1 MTKYIFVTG
10 GVVSGLGKGITSA
23 SLGNLLKARG
33 LSIVNQKLD
42 PYINVDPD
50 TMNPFQHGEVFVTED
65 GATTDLD
72 LGHYE
77 RFTGVN
83 LRKDANVTTGSIYRK
98 VIERERKG
106 DYLGA
111 TVQVIPHITDE
122 IKRRIKG
129 ISNEVDVQIT
139 EIGGTVGDIE
149 ILPFL
154 EAARQIRKEFGQEN
168 VMFVHVTLVPFI
180 GPSTELK
187 TKPTQHSVS
196 MLRSY
201 GISPDLIVLRSEQ
214 ELTDEIKSK
223 VSLFCDVSFE
233 NVINAPDLDDIY
245 DVPIKMYEEGLDAAV
260 DKRLALNSDS
270 PDLSRWNEML
280 SLKNGVNKNVKIAI
294 LGKYFGLPDSYM
306 SVVEALKHSCL
317 QNKVNLDLVWIDADN
332 YEIEDL
338 KNLNGVVVPGGF
350 GYRGI
355 EGKIGAIEYLRKN
368 KIPFLGICLG
378 LQCAVIEFARNVCG
392 ISDANSTEFS
402 QTTKNPVID
411 LLPNQDLEADD
422 VGASMRLGTYPCKI
436 QPDTMAKD
444 IYNNEIIYER
454 HRHRYEVNNKF
465 RNELESKGLVFSG
478 LSPDEDLVEMI
489 ELKDHPYFVAS
500 QFHPEF
506 KSRPWD
512 PAPMFNSFI
521 AASKE
526 IEFFDEKGSRI
537 HELEKVEINPY
548 GLKILELNEIPS
560 LKKQKGLFIIWAD
573 SGIKGEHYLHAG
585 DGVPLRTVKA
595 LDEGL
600 PPFNSK
606 GLSIF
611 ISYKI

>member
-270 PDLSRWNEML
+270 PDLTRWNEML

-436 QPDTMAKD
+436 QSGTMAKD

-526 IEFFDEKGSRI
+526 IKFFDENVKDE
-537 HELEKVEINPY
+537 HKV
-548 GLKILELNEIPS
+548 K
-560 LKKQKGLFIIWAD
+560 D
-573 SGIKGEHYLHAG
+573 
-585 DGVPLRTVKA
+585 
-595 LDEGL
+595 
-600 PPFNSK
+600 
-606 GLSIF
+606 
-611 ISYKI
+611 

>member
-33 LSIVNQKLD
+33 LSVVNQKLD

-154 EAARQIRKEFGQEN
+154 EAARQIRKELGQEN

-201 GISPDLIVLRSEQ
+201 GISPDIIVLRSEQ
-214 ELTDEIKSK
+214 ELNDEIKNK
-223 VSLFCDVSFE
+223 VSLFCDVSLE

-245 DVPIKMYEEGLDAAV
+245 DIPIKMFEEGLDSSV
-260 DKRLALNSDS
+260 NTRLMLNSS
-270 PDLSRWNEML
+270 PPDFTQWKQML
-280 SLKNGVNKNVKIAI
+280 SLKDGVQKNIKIAI

-306 SVVEALKHSCL
+306 SVVEALKHACL
-317 QNKVNLDLVWIDADN
+317 HNKVSLDLVWIDADN
-332 YEIEDL
+332 FDL
-338 KNLNGVVVPGGF
+338 DELKKLNGVVVPGGF

-355 EGKIGAIEYLRKN
+355 EGKILAIEYLRKN
-368 KIPFLGICLG
+368 NIPFLGICLG

-411 LLPNQDLEADD
+411 LLPNQNLEHDD

-436 QPDTMAKD
+436 QPNTTVNE
-444 IYNNEIIYER
+444 IYKNEIIYER

-465 RNELESKGLVFSG
+465 RKELEDNGLIFSG

-500 QFHPEF
+500 QFHPEL
-506 KSRPWD
+506 KSRPWE

-521 AASKE
+521 NASKN
-526 IEFFDEKGSRI
+526 IEFVIENVEDGQ
-537 HELEKVEINPY
+537 KV
-548 GLKILELNEIPS
+548 K
-560 LKKQKGLFIIWAD
+560 D
-573 SGIKGEHYLHAG
+573 
-585 DGVPLRTVKA
+585 
-595 LDEGL
+595 
-600 PPFNSK
+600 
-606 GLSIF
+606 
-611 ISYKI
+611 

>member
-23 SLGNLLKARG
+23 SLGNLLKSRG
-33 LSIVNQKLD
+33 LTVINQKLD

-129 ISNEVDVQIT
+129 ISNDVDVQIT

-154 EAARQIRKEFGQEN
+154 EAARQIRKELGSEN
-168 VMFVHVTLVPFI
+168 VMFIHVTLVPYI

-196 MLRSY
+196 MLRGY
-201 GISPDLIVLRSEQ
+201 GISPDLIVLRSDRG
-214 ELTDEIKSK
+214 LDEDIKNK
-223 VSLFCDVSFE
+223 VSLFCDVTYE

-245 DVPIKMYEEGLDAAV
+245 DVPLKMNSEGLDLAV
-260 DKRLALNSDS
+260 DKRLNLNTEQ
-270 PDLSRWNEML
+270 PDLESWKKML
-280 SLKNGVNKNVKIAI
+280 NLKKEATKEIRIAI

-306 SVVEALKHSCL
+306 SVAESLKHACL
-317 QNKVNLDLVWIDADN
+317 QNKVNLNLQWIDADS
-332 YEIEDL
+332 YEIDDL
-338 KNLNGVVVPGGF
+338 SSLDGVVVPGGF
-350 GYRGI
+350 GVRGI
-355 EGKIGAIEYLRKN
+355 EGKIKAIQYLRVN

-378 LQCAVIEFARNVCG
+378 LQCAVIEYARNVCG
-392 ISDANSTEFS
+392 INEANSSEFS
-402 QTTKNPVID
+402 KNTKDYVID
-411 LLPNQDLEADD
+411 LLPNQDLDKDD

-436 QPDTMAKD
+436 EKNTLTSE
-444 IYNNEIIYER
+444 IYNEEVIYER
-454 HRHRYEVNNKF
+454 HRHRYEVNNKY
-465 RNELESKGLVFSG
+465 RDILEKNGLIFSG
-478 LSPDEDLVEMI
+478 LSPDNNLVEMI
-489 ELKDHPYFVAS
+489 EIKDHPFFVAS

-506 KSRPWD
+506 KSRPWE
-512 PAPMFNSFI
+512 PAPMFNKFI
-521 AASKE
+521 KSASSEPKTTS
-526 IEFFDEKGSRI
+526 DNSSKA
-537 HELEKVEINPY
+537 KV
-548 GLKILELNEIPS
+548 K
-560 LKKQKGLFIIWAD
+560 D
-573 SGIKGEHYLHAG
+573 
-585 DGVPLRTVKA
+585 
-595 LDEGL
+595 
-600 PPFNSK
+600 
-606 GLSIF
+606 
-611 ISYKI
+611 

>member
-23 SLGNLLKARG
+23 SLGNLLKARN
-33 LSIVNQKLD
+33 LTVVNQKLD

-83 LRKDANVTTGSIYRK
+83 LKRDANVTTGSIYRK

-106 DYLGA
+106 SYLGD

-129 ISNEVDVQIT
+129 ISNDVDVQIT

-168 VMFVHVTLVPFI
+168 VMFVHVTLVPYI

-201 GISPDLIVLRSEQ
+201 GISPDLIVLR
-214 ELTDEIKSK
+214 TDRDLGQEIKNK
-223 VSLFCDVSFE
+223 VSLFCDVDIS
-233 NVINAPDLDDIY
+233 NVIEAPDLSDIY
-245 DVPIKMYEEGLDAAV
+245 DVPIKMFEEGLDEAV
-260 DKRLALNSDS
+260 DKRLNLQTSP
-270 PDLSRWNEML
+270 PDLSKWKSMMD
-280 SLKNGVNKNVKIAI
+280 LKKDIKRNIRIGI

-306 SVVEALKHSCL
+306 SVVEALRHSCL
-317 QNKVNLDLVWIDADN
+317 QQKLSLDLVWLDADN
-332 YEIEDL
+332 YELEEL
-338 KNLNGVVVPGGF
+338 SSLNGVIIPGGF

-355 EGKIGAIEYLRKN
+355 EGKIEAIKYIREN

-378 LQCAVIEFARNVCG
+378 LQCAVIEFARNVCN
-392 ISDANSTEFS
+392 IKDANSSEFS
-402 QTTKNPVID
+402 QTSKNLVID
-411 LLPNQDLEADD
+411 LLPDQNLEKDD

-436 QPDTMAKD
+436 QSGSVSKSIYKD
-444 IYNNEIIYER
+444 EVIYER
-454 HRHRYEVNNKF
+454 HRHRYEVNNKY
-465 RNELESKGLVFSG
+465 RDELAEGGLVFSG
-478 LSPDEDLVEMI
+478 LSPDNNLVEMI
-489 ELKDHPYFVAS
+489 ELRDHPYFVAS

-506 KSRPWD
+506 KSRPWE
-512 PAPMFNSFI
+512 PAPMFYSFVEAAAKIENS
-521 AASKE
+521 E
-526 IEFFDEKGSRI
+526 
-537 HELEKVEINPY
+537 
-548 GLKILELNEIPS
+548 
-560 LKKQKGLFIIWAD
+560 
-573 SGIKGEHYLHAG
+573 
-585 DGVPLRTVKA
+585 VPLKNEQTVS
-595 LDEGL
+595 D
-600 PPFNSK
+600 
-606 GLSIF
+606 
-611 ISYKI
+611 

>member
-1 MTKYIFVTG
+1 VTKYIFVTG

-245 DVPIKMYEEGLDAAV
+245 DIPIKMYEEGLDAAV

-526 IEFFDEKGSRI
+526 IKFFDENVKDE
-537 HELEKVEINPY
+537 HKV
-548 GLKILELNEIPS
+548 K
-560 LKKQKGLFIIWAD
+560 D
-573 SGIKGEHYLHAG
+573 
-585 DGVPLRTVKA
+585 
-595 LDEGL
+595 
-600 PPFNSK
+600 
-606 GLSIF
+606 
-611 ISYKI
+611 

>member
-1 MTKYIFVTG
+1 
-10 GVVSGLGKGITSA
+10 
-23 SLGNLLKARG
+23 
-33 LSIVNQKLD
+33 
-42 PYINVDPD
+42 
-50 TMNPFQHGEVFVTED
+50 MNPFQHGEVFVTED

-129 ISNEVDVQIT
+129 ISNDVDVQIT

-154 EAARQIRKEFGQEN
+154 EAARQIRKELGQEN

-201 GISPDLIVLRSEQ
+201 GISPDIIVLRSEQ
-214 ELTDEIKSK
+214 ELNDEIKSK
-223 VSLFCDVSFE
+223 VSLFCDVSLE

-245 DVPIKMYEEGLDAAV
+245 DVPIKMFQEGLDSSV
-260 DKRLALNSDS
+260 NTRLSLDSDE
-270 PDLSRWNEML
+270 PNLDQWKQML
-280 SLKNGVNKNVKIAI
+280 SLKDGVKKDIKIAI

-306 SVVEALKHSCL
+306 SVVEALKHACL
-317 QNKVNLDLVWIDADN
+317 QNKVNLDLEWIDADN
-332 YEIEDL
+332 FDLDDL
-338 KNLNGVVVPGGF
+338 KKLNGVVVPGGF

-355 EGKIGAIEYLRKN
+355 EGKILAIEYLRKN

-378 LQCAVIEFARNVCG
+378 LQCAVIEFARNECK

-411 LLPNQDLEADD
+411 LLPNQNLENDD

-436 QPDTMAKD
+436 IPSTFASK
-444 IYNNEIIYER
+444 IYDNEIVYER

-465 RNELESKGLVFSG
+465 RKQLEEKGLIFSG

-489 ELKDHPYFVAS
+489 ELKDHPFFVAS

-521 AASKE
+521 KASKN
-526 IEFFDEKGSRI
+526 IEYVIENVEDGQ
-537 HELEKVEINPY
+537 KV
-548 GLKILELNEIPS
+548 K
-560 LKKQKGLFIIWAD
+560 D
-573 SGIKGEHYLHAG
+573 
-585 DGVPLRTVKA
+585 
-595 LDEGL
+595 
-600 PPFNSK
+600 
-606 GLSIF
+606 
-611 ISYKI
+611 

>member
-33 LSIVNQKLD
+33 LTVVNQKLD

-98 VIERERKG
+98 VIESERKG
-106 DYLGA
+106 NYLGA

-129 ISNEVDVQIT
+129 ISNDVDVQIT

-154 EAARQIRKEFGQEN
+154 EAARQIRKELGQEN
-168 VMFVHVTLVPFI
+168 VMFVHVTLVPYI
-180 GPSTELK
+180 GPSTEMK

-196 MLRSY
+196 VLRSS
-201 GISPDLIVLRSEQ
+201 GISPDVIVLRSDRT
-214 ELTDEIKSK
+214 LNDEIKSK
-223 VSLFCDVSFE
+223 VSSFCDVSYE
-233 NVINAPDLDDIY
+233 DVINAPDLDDIY
-245 DVPIKMYEEGLDAAV
+245 DVPLKMYEEGLDKSV
-260 DKRLALNSDS
+260 DKRLNLSSDK
-270 PDLSRWNEML
+270 PDLDKWKNML
-280 SLKNGVNKNVKIAI
+280 KLKEGVNKTVEIAI
-294 LGKYFGLPDSYM
+294 LGKYFGLPDSYL
-306 SVVEALKHSCL
+306 SVVESLKHASL
-317 QNKVNLDLVWIDADN
+317 HNKVKLNLHWEDSDN
-332 YEIEDL
+332 FNVEDL
-338 KNLNGVVVPGGF
+338 NKFNGVVIPGGF

-355 EGKIGAIEYLRKN
+355 EGKISAIEYLRKE

-392 ISDANSTEFS
+392 INDANSSEFS
-402 QTTKNPVID
+402 QNTNNYVID
-411 LLPNQDLEADD
+411 LLPNQNLEKDD
-422 VGASMRLGTYPCKI
+422 IGASMRLGTYPCKI
-436 QPDTMAKD
+436 KKGTLTSK
-444 IYNNEIIYER
+444 IYNDEIIYER

-465 RNELESKGLVFSG
+465 KDELEKGGLIISG
-478 LSPDEDLVEMI
+478 MSPDNNLIEMI
-489 ELKDHPYFVAS
+489 EVKDHPFFVAS

-506 KSRPWD
+506 KSRPWE
-512 PAPMFNSFI
+512 PAPMFQYFI
-521 AASKE
+521 KAASK
-526 IEFFDEKGSRI
+526 IDT
-537 HELEKVEINPY
+537 
-548 GLKILELNEIPS
+548 
-560 LKKQKGLFIIWAD
+560 LKKDTNKTQK
-573 SGIKGEHYLHAG
+573 
-585 DGVPLRTVKA
+585 VK
-595 LDEGL
+595 D
-600 PPFNSK
+600 
-606 GLSIF
+606 
-611 ISYKI
+611 

>member
-355 EGKIGAIEYLRKN
+355 EGKIGAIEFLRKN

-444 IYNNEIIYER
+444 VYNNEIVYER

-526 IEFFDEKGSRI
+526 IKFFDENVQDE
-537 HELEKVEINPY
+537 HKV
-548 GLKILELNEIPS
+548 K
-560 LKKQKGLFIIWAD
+560 D
-573 SGIKGEHYLHAG
+573 
-585 DGVPLRTVKA
+585 
-595 LDEGL
+595 
-600 PPFNSK
+600 
-606 GLSIF
+606 
-611 ISYKI
+611 

>member
-23 SLGNLLKARG
+23 SLGNLLKSRG
-33 LSIVNQKLD
+33 LSVVNQKLD

-129 ISNEVDVQIT
+129 ISNNVDVQIT

-154 EAARQIRKEFGQEN
+154 EAARQIRKELGQEN
-168 VMFVHVTLVPFI
+168 VMFIHVTLVPFI

-196 MLRSY
+196 MLRGY
-201 GISPDLIVLRSEQ
+201 GISPDIIVMRSDRG
-214 ELTDEIKSK
+214 LDEDIKNK
-223 VSLFCDVSFE
+223 VSLFCDVSYE
-233 NVINAPDLDDIY
+233 NIINAPDLDDIY
-245 DVPIKMYEEGLDAAV
+245 DVPLKMHSEGLDIAV
-260 DKRLALNSDS
+260 DKRLNLNTEK
-270 PDLSRWNEML
+270 PKLENWKKML
-280 SLKNGVNKNVKIAI
+280 NLKNEAKEDVKIAI

-306 SVVEALKHSCL
+306 SVVESLKHACL
-317 QNKVNLDLVWIDADN
+317 QNKVNLDLQWIDADS
-332 YEIEDL
+332 YDVEDIA
-338 KNLNGVVVPGGF
+338 NLNGVVVPGGF
-350 GYRGI
+350 GVRGI
-355 EGKIGAIEYLRKN
+355 EGKISAIQYLREN

-392 ISDANSTEFS
+392 ISEANSAEFS
-402 QTTKNPVID
+402 QNTKDFVID
-411 LLPNQDLEADD
+411 LLPNQDLDKDD

-436 QPDTMAKD
+436 TKDTITSE
-444 IYNNEIIYER
+444 IYNDEVIYER
-454 HRHRYEVNNKF
+454 HRHRYEVNNKY
-465 RNELESKGLVFSG
+465 RDVLEKNGLVFSG
-478 LSPDEDLVEMI
+478 LSPDNNLVEMI
-489 ELKDHPYFVAS
+489 ELTDHPFFVAS

-506 KSRPWD
+506 KSRPWE
-512 PAPMFNSFI
+512 PAPMFNKFI
-521 AASKE
+521 QSASATVNKT
-526 IEFFDEKGSRI
+526 
-537 HELEKVEINPY
+537 NTT
-548 GLKILELNEIPS
+548 PS
-560 LKKQKGLFIIWAD
+560 KT
-573 SGIKGEHYLHAG
+573 
-585 DGVPLRTVKA
+585 RVK
-595 LDEGL
+595 D
-600 PPFNSK
+600 
-606 GLSIF
+606 
-611 ISYKI
+611 

>member
-23 SLGNLLKARG
+23 SLGNLLKARN
-33 LSIVNQKLD
+33 LTVVNQKLD

-83 LRKDANVTTGSIYRK
+83 LKRDANVTTGSIYRK

-106 DYLGA
+106 SYLGD

-129 ISNEVDVQIT
+129 ISNDVDVQIT

-168 VMFVHVTLVPFI
+168 VMFVHVTLVPYI

-201 GISPDLIVLRSEQ
+201 GISPDLIVLR
-214 ELTDEIKSK
+214 TDRDLGQEIKNK
-223 VSLFCDVSFE
+223 VSLFCDVDIS
-233 NVINAPDLDDIY
+233 NVIEAPDLSDIY
-245 DVPIKMYEEGLDAAV
+245 DVPIKMFEEGLDEAV
-260 DKRLALNSDS
+260 DKRLNLQTSP
-270 PDLSRWNEML
+270 PDLSKWKSMMD
-280 SLKNGVNKNVKIAI
+280 LKKDIKKNIRIGI

-306 SVVEALKHSCL
+306 SVVEALRHSCL
-317 QNKVNLDLVWIDADN
+317 QHKLSLDLVWLDADN
-332 YEIEDL
+332 YDL
-338 KNLNGVVVPGGF
+338 EELSSLNGVIIPGGF

-355 EGKIGAIEYLRKN
+355 EGKIEAIKYIREN

-378 LQCAVIEFARNVCG
+378 LQCAVIEFARNVCN
-392 ISDANSTEFS
+392 IKDANSSEFS
-402 QTTKNPVID
+402 QSSKNLVID
-411 LLPNQDLEADD
+411 LLPDQNLEKDD

-436 QPDTMAKD
+436 QSGSVSKSIYKD
-444 IYNNEIIYER
+444 EVIYER
-454 HRHRYEVNNKF
+454 HRHRYEVNNKY
-465 RNELESKGLVFSG
+465 RDQLAEGGLVFSG
-478 LSPDEDLVEMI
+478 LSPDNNLVEMI
-489 ELKDHPYFVAS
+489 ELRDHPYFVAS

-506 KSRPWD
+506 KSRPWE
-512 PAPMFNSFI
+512 PAPMFYSFVEAAAKIENS
-521 AASKE
+521 E
-526 IEFFDEKGSRI
+526 
-537 HELEKVEINPY
+537 
-548 GLKILELNEIPS
+548 
-560 LKKQKGLFIIWAD
+560 
-573 SGIKGEHYLHAG
+573 
-585 DGVPLRTVKA
+585 VPLKNEQTVS
-595 LDEGL
+595 D
-600 PPFNSK
+600 
-606 GLSIF
+606 
-611 ISYKI
+611 

>member
-1 MTKYIFVTG
+1 VTKYIFVTG

-33 LSIVNQKLD
+33 LSVVNQKLD

-129 ISNEVDVQIT
+129 ISNDVDVQIT

-201 GISPDLIVLRSEQ
+201 GISPDIIVLRSEQ
-214 ELTDEIKSK
+214 ELNDEIKSK
-223 VSLFCDVSFE
+223 VSLFCDVSLE

-245 DVPIKMYEEGLDAAV
+245 DVPIKMFEEGLDSSV
-260 DKRLALNSDS
+260 NTRLSLNS
-270 PDLSRWNEML
+270 NEPNLTQWKQML
-280 SLKNGVNKNVKIAI
+280 SLKEGVQKNIKIAI

-306 SVVEALKHSCL
+306 SVVEALKHACL

-332 YEIEDL
+332 FELDDL
-338 KNLNGVVVPGGF
+338 KKLNGVVVPGGF

-355 EGKIGAIEYLRKN
+355 EGKILAIEYLRKN

-411 LLPNQDLEADD
+411 LLPNQNLENDD

-436 QPDTMAKD
+436 QPNTNANE

-465 RNELESKGLVFSG
+465 RKKLEDSGLIFSG

-489 ELKDHPYFVAS
+489 ELRDHPYFVAS

-521 AASKE
+521 TASKN
-526 IEFFDEKGSRI
+526 IEFVIENVEDGQ
-537 HELEKVEINPY
+537 KV
-548 GLKILELNEIPS
+548 K
-560 LKKQKGLFIIWAD
+560 D
-573 SGIKGEHYLHAG
+573 
-585 DGVPLRTVKA
+585 
-595 LDEGL
+595 
-600 PPFNSK
+600 
-606 GLSIF
+606 
-611 ISYKI
+611 

>member
-23 SLGNLLKARG
+23 SLGNLLKSRG
-33 LSIVNQKLD
+33 LSVVNQKLD

-129 ISNEVDVQIT
+129 ISNDVDVQIT

-201 GISPDLIVLRSEQ
+201 GISPDLIVLRSDRD
-214 ELTDEIKSK
+214 LTDEIKSK
-223 VSLFCDVSFE
+223 VSLFCDVDLH
-233 NVINAPDLDDIY
+233 NVINAPDLNDIY
-245 DVPIKMYEEGLDAAV
+245 DVPLKMLDEGLDSAV
-260 DKRLALNSDS
+260 DKRLKLNTPE
-270 PDLSRWNEML
+270 PDLTKWKSMM
-280 SLKNGVNKNVKIAI
+280 SLKEGVAKNVNIAI

-306 SVVEALKHSCL
+306 SVVEALKHACL
-317 QNKVNLDLVWIDADN
+317 QNKVILNLHWIDADN
-332 YEIEDL
+332 FDIEELSSLD
-338 KNLNGVVVPGGF
+338 GVVVPGGF

-355 EGKIGAIEYLRKN
+355 EGKISAIEFIRKN
-368 KIPFLGICLG
+368 NIPFLGICLG

-392 ISDANSTEFS
+392 ISDANSSEFS
-402 QTTKNPVID
+402 KNSKNPVID
-411 LLPNQDLEADD
+411 ILPNQNLEKDD
-422 VGASMRLGTYPCKI
+422 IGASMRLGTYPCKVI
-436 QPDTMAKD
+436 SDTHAQE
-444 IYNNEIIYER
+444 IYGNEIVYER
-454 HRHRYEVNNKF
+454 HRHRYEVNNKY
-465 RNELESKGLVFSG
+465 RKDLEASGLVFSG
-478 LSPDEDLVEMI
+478 VSPDDDLIEMI
-489 ELKDHPYFVAS
+489 EIKDHPFFVAS

-521 AASKE
+521 KASKE
-526 IEFFDEKGSRI
+526 IDISTEKIDDSS
-537 HELEKVEINPY
+537 KVR
-548 GLKILELNEIPS
+548 
-560 LKKQKGLFIIWAD
+560 D
-573 SGIKGEHYLHAG
+573 
-585 DGVPLRTVKA
+585 
-595 LDEGL
+595 
-600 PPFNSK
+600 
-606 GLSIF
+606 
-611 ISYKI
+611 

>member
-245 DVPIKMYEEGLDAAV
+245 DIPIKMYEEGLDAAV

-436 QPDTMAKD
+436 QPDTMVKD

-526 IEFFDEKGSRI
+526 IKFFDENVKDE
-537 HELEKVEINPY
+537 HKV
-548 GLKILELNEIPS
+548 K
-560 LKKQKGLFIIWAD
+560 D
-573 SGIKGEHYLHAG
+573 
-585 DGVPLRTVKA
+585 
-595 LDEGL
+595 
-600 PPFNSK
+600 
-606 GLSIF
+606 
-611 ISYKI
+611 

>member
-23 SLGNLLKARG
+23 SLGNLLKARN
-33 LSIVNQKLD
+33 LSVVNQKLD

-129 ISNEVDVQIT
+129 ISNDVDVQIT

-149 ILPFL
+149 ILPYL
-154 EAARQIRKEFGQEN
+154 EAARQIRKELGQEN

-201 GISPDLIVLRSEQ
+201 GISPDIIVLRSEQ
-214 ELTDEIKSK
+214 ELNDEIKSK
-223 VSLFCDVSFE
+223 VSLFCDVSLE

-245 DVPIKMYEEGLDAAV
+245 EVPIKMFQEGLDSSV
-260 DKRLALNSDS
+260 NTRLSLDSDD
-270 PDLSRWNEML
+270 PNLDQWKKML
-280 SLKNGVNKNVKIAI
+280 SLKDGVKKDIKIAI

-306 SVVEALKHSCL
+306 SVVESLKHSCL
-317 QNKVNLDLVWIDADN
+317 QNKVNLELVWIDADN
-332 YEIEDL
+332 FDLDDL
-338 KNLNGVVVPGGF
+338 KKLNGVVVPGGF

-355 EGKIGAIEYLRKN
+355 EGKILAIEYLRKN

-378 LQCAVIEFARNVCG
+378 LQCAVIEFARNECK

-411 LLPNQDLEADD
+411 ILPNQNLENDD
-422 VGASMRLGTYPCKI
+422 IGASMRLGTYPCKI
-436 QPDTMAKD
+436 KQSTVASE

-465 RNELESKGLVFSG
+465 RKQLEEKGLIFSG

-521 AASKE
+521 EASKNINYV
-526 IEFFDEKGSRI
+526 IENVEDGQ
-537 HELEKVEINPY
+537 KV
-548 GLKILELNEIPS
+548 K
-560 LKKQKGLFIIWAD
+560 D
-573 SGIKGEHYLHAG
+573 
-585 DGVPLRTVKA
+585 
-595 LDEGL
+595 
-600 PPFNSK
+600 
-606 GLSIF
+606 
-611 ISYKI
+611 

>member
-196 MLRSY
+196 MSRSY

-280 SLKNGVNKNVKIAI
+280 SLKNGVDKNVKIAI

-526 IEFFDEKGSRI
+526 IKFFDENVKDE
-537 HELEKVEINPY
+537 HKV
-548 GLKILELNEIPS
+548 K
-560 LKKQKGLFIIWAD
+560 D
-573 SGIKGEHYLHAG
+573 
-585 DGVPLRTVKA
+585 
-595 LDEGL
+595 
-600 PPFNSK
+600 
-606 GLSIF
+606 
-611 ISYKI
+611 

>member
-98 VIERERKG
+98 VIDRERKG

-270 PDLSRWNEML
+270 PDLTRWNEML

-444 IYNNEIIYER
+444 LYNNEIIYER

-526 IEFFDEKGSRI
+526 IKFFDENVKDE
-537 HELEKVEINPY
+537 HKV
-548 GLKILELNEIPS
+548 K
-560 LKKQKGLFIIWAD
+560 D
-573 SGIKGEHYLHAG
+573 
-585 DGVPLRTVKA
+585 
-595 LDEGL
+595 
-600 PPFNSK
+600 
-606 GLSIF
+606 
-611 ISYKI
+611 

>member
-1 MTKYIFVTG
+1 VTKYIFVTG

-129 ISNEVDVQIT
+129 ISNKVDVQIT

-233 NVINAPDLDDIY
+233 NVINAPDLNDIY

-260 DKRLALNSDS
+260 DKRLTLNSDS
-270 PDLSRWNEML
+270 PDLSKWNEML
-280 SLKNGVNKNVKIAI
+280 SLKSGVDKNVKIAI

-317 QNKVNLDLVWIDADN
+317 QNNVNLDLVWIDADN

-378 LQCAVIEFARNVCG
+378 LQCAVIEYARNVCG

-411 LLPNQDLEADD
+411 LLPNQDLEAGD

-444 IYNNEIIYER
+444 IYKNEIIYER

-489 ELKDHPYFVAS
+489 EIKDHPYFVAS

-521 AASKE
+521 AASKD
-526 IEFFDEKGSRI
+526 INFFDENVKDE
-537 HELEKVEINPY
+537 HKV
-548 GLKILELNEIPS
+548 K
-560 LKKQKGLFIIWAD
+560 D
-573 SGIKGEHYLHAG
+573 
-585 DGVPLRTVKA
+585 
-595 LDEGL
+595 
-600 PPFNSK
+600 
-606 GLSIF
+606 
-611 ISYKI
+611 

>member
-1 MTKYIFVTG
+1 VTKYIFVTG

-23 SLGNLLKARG
+23 SLGNLLKSRG
-33 LSIVNQKLD
+33 LSVVNQKLD

-98 VIERERKG
+98 VIDRERKG
-106 DYLGA
+106 DYLGD

-129 ISNEVDVQIT
+129 ISNDVDVQIT
-139 EIGGTVGDIE
+139 EIGRTVGDIE

-201 GISPDLIVLRSEQ
+201 GISPDIIVLRSEQ
-214 ELTDEIKSK
+214 ELNDEIKNK
-223 VSLFCDVSFE
+223 VSLFCDVSID

-245 DVPIKMYEEGLDAAV
+245 DIPIKMHEEGLDSSV
-260 DKRLALNSDS
+260 NTRLSLNSKD
-270 PDLSRWNEML
+270 PNLTQWKQML
-280 SLKNGVNKNVKIAI
+280 SLKKGVQQNIKIAI

-306 SVVEALKHSCL
+306 SVVEALKHACL
-317 QNKVNLDLVWIDADN
+317 QNKVNLDLLWIDADN
-332 YEIEDL
+332 FDL
-338 KNLNGVVVPGGF
+338 DELKKLNGVVVPGGF

-355 EGKIGAIEYLRKN
+355 EGKILAIEFLRKN

-411 LLPNQDLEADD
+411 LLPNQNLEDD
-422 VGASMRLGTYPCKI
+422 DIGASMRLGTYPCKI
-436 QPDTMAKD
+436 QSDTTANK
-444 IYNNEIIYER
+444 IYNNEIVYER

-465 RNELESKGLVFSG
+465 RKNLEDNGLIFSG
-478 LSPDEDLVEMI
+478 LSPDEDLIEMI

-506 KSRPWD
+506 KSRPWE

-521 AASKE
+521 SASKN
-526 IEFFDEKGSRI
+526 IEFVIENVEDGQ
-537 HELEKVEINPY
+537 KV
-548 GLKILELNEIPS
+548 K
-560 LKKQKGLFIIWAD
+560 D
-573 SGIKGEHYLHAG
+573 
-585 DGVPLRTVKA
+585 
-595 LDEGL
+595 
-600 PPFNSK
+600 
-606 GLSIF
+606 
-611 ISYKI
+611 

>member
-33 LSIVNQKLD
+33 LSVVNQKLD

-154 EAARQIRKEFGQEN
+154 EAARQIRKELGQEN

-201 GISPDLIVLRSEQ
+201 GISPDIIVLRSEQ
-214 ELTDEIKSK
+214 ELNDEIKNK
-223 VSLFCDVSFE
+223 VSLFCDVSLE

-245 DVPIKMYEEGLDAAV
+245 DIPIKMFEEGLDSSV
-260 DKRLALNSDS
+260 NTRLMLNSS
-270 PDLSRWNEML
+270 PPDFTQWKQML
-280 SLKNGVNKNVKIAI
+280 SLKDGVQKNIKIAI

-306 SVVEALKHSCL
+306 SVVEALKHACL
-317 QNKVNLDLVWIDADN
+317 HNKVNLDLVWIDADN
-332 YEIEDL
+332 FDL
-338 KNLNGVVVPGGF
+338 DELKKLNGVVVPGGF

-355 EGKIGAIEYLRKN
+355 EGKILAIEYLRKN
-368 KIPFLGICLG
+368 NIPFLGICLG

-411 LLPNQDLEADD
+411 LLPNQNLEHDD

-436 QPDTMAKD
+436 QPNTNVNE
-444 IYNNEIIYER
+444 IYKNEIIYER

-465 RNELESKGLVFSG
+465 RKELEDNGLIFSG

-506 KSRPWD
+506 KSRPWE

-521 AASKE
+521 NASKN
-526 IEFFDEKGSRI
+526 IEFVIENVEDGQ
-537 HELEKVEINPY
+537 KV
-548 GLKILELNEIPS
+548 K
-560 LKKQKGLFIIWAD
+560 D
-573 SGIKGEHYLHAG
+573 
-585 DGVPLRTVKA
+585 
-595 LDEGL
+595 
-600 PPFNSK
+600 
-606 GLSIF
+606 
-611 ISYKI
+611 

>member
-23 SLGNLLKARG
+23 SLGNLLKSRG

-129 ISNEVDVQIT
+129 ISNDVDVQIT

-154 EAARQIRKEFGQEN
+154 EAARQIRKELGSEN
-168 VMFVHVTLVPFI
+168 VMFIHVTLVPFI

-196 MLRSY
+196 MLRGY
-201 GISPDLIVLRSEQ
+201 GISPDLIVLRSDRG
-214 ELTDEIKSK
+214 LDEDIKNK
-223 VSLFCDVSFE
+223 VSLFCDVSYE

-245 DVPIKMYEEGLDAAV
+245 DVPLKMHSEGLDAAV
-260 DKRLALNSDS
+260 DKRLNLDTTEPELQDWKNML
-270 PDLSRWNEML
+270 DLKKEAT
-280 SLKNGVNKNVKIAI
+280 KDVEIAI

-306 SVVEALKHSCL
+306 SVVESLKHACL
-317 QNKVNLDLVWIDADN
+317 QNKVNLNLHWIDADN
-332 YEIEDL
+332 YDNEDL
-338 KNLNGVVVPGGF
+338 SNLDGVVVPGGF
-350 GYRGI
+350 GVRGI
-355 EGKIGAIEYLRKN
+355 EGKISAIQYLREN
-368 KIPFLGICLG
+368 KVPFLGICLG
-378 LQCAVIEFARNVCG
+378 LQCAVIEYARNVCG
-392 ISDANSTEFS
+392 ISDANSSEFS
-402 QTTKNPVID
+402 QNTKDFVID
-411 LLPNQDLEADD
+411 LLPNQDLDKDD

-436 QPDTMAKD
+436 EKNTLTSEIYKD
-444 IYNNEIIYER
+444 EVIYER
-454 HRHRYEVNNKF
+454 HRHRYEVNNKY
-465 RNELESKGLVFSG
+465 RDTLEENGLIFSG
-478 LSPDEDLVEMI
+478 LSPDNNLVEMI
-489 ELKDHPYFVAS
+489 ELKDHPFFVAS

-506 KSRPWD
+506 KSRPWE
-512 PAPMFNSFI
+512 PSPIFTSLLKR
-521 AASKE
+521 ASIKTE
-526 IEFFDEKGSRI
+526 NKNEATLKT
-537 HELEKVEINPY
+537 KV
-548 GLKILELNEIPS
+548 K
-560 LKKQKGLFIIWAD
+560 D
-573 SGIKGEHYLHAG
+573 
-585 DGVPLRTVKA
+585 
-595 LDEGL
+595 
-600 PPFNSK
+600 
-606 GLSIF
+606 
-611 ISYKI
+611 

>member
-23 SLGNLLKARG
+23 SLGNLLKSRG

-129 ISNEVDVQIT
+129 ISNDVDVQIT

-154 EAARQIRKEFGQEN
+154 EAARQIRKELGSEN
-168 VMFVHVTLVPFI
+168 VMFIHVTLVPFI

-196 MLRSY
+196 MLRGY
-201 GISPDLIVLRSEQ
+201 GISPDLIVLRSDRG
-214 ELTDEIKSK
+214 LDEDIKNK
-223 VSLFCDVSFE
+223 VSLFCDVSYE

-245 DVPIKMYEEGLDAAV
+245 DVPLKMHSEGLDSSV
-260 DKRLALNSDS
+260 DKRLNLGT
-270 PDLSRWNEML
+270 PDPELDNWKSML
-280 SLKNGVNKNVKIAI
+280 DLKKEATKTIQIAI
-294 LGKYFGLPDSYM
+294 LGKYFGLPDSYL
-306 SVVEALKHSCL
+306 SVVESLKHACL
-317 QNKVNLDLVWIDADN
+317 QNKVNLDLKWIDADN
-332 YEIEDL
+332 YDIEDISSL
-338 KNLNGVVVPGGF
+338 DGVVVPGGF
-350 GYRGI
+350 GVRGI
-355 EGKIGAIEYLRKN
+355 EGKIAAIQYLREN

-378 LQCAVIEFARNVCG
+378 LQCAVIEYARNVCG
-392 ISDANSTEFS
+392 IKEANSSEFS
-402 QTTKNPVID
+402 HNTKDFVID
-411 LLPNQDLEADD
+411 LLPNQDLDKDD

-436 QPDTMAKD
+436 EKNTLTSE
-444 IYNNEIIYER
+444 IYTDEVIYER
-454 HRHRYEVNNKF
+454 HRHRYEVNNKY
-465 RNELESKGLVFSG
+465 RDILEKNGLVFSG
-478 LSPDEDLVEMI
+478 LSPDNNLVEMI
-489 ELKDHPYFVAS
+489 ELKDHPFFVAS

-506 KSRPWD
+506 KSRPWE
-512 PAPMFNSFI
+512 PAPMFNKFI
-521 AASKE
+521 ETATKKVNKTNKTSSKA
-526 IEFFDEKGSRI
+526 
-537 HELEKVEINPY
+537 KV
-548 GLKILELNEIPS
+548 K
-560 LKKQKGLFIIWAD
+560 D
-573 SGIKGEHYLHAG
+573 
-585 DGVPLRTVKA
+585 
-595 LDEGL
+595 
-600 PPFNSK
+600 
-606 GLSIF
+606 
-611 ISYKI
+611 

>member
-23 SLGNLLKARG
+23 SLGNLLKSRG
-33 LSIVNQKLD
+33 LSVINQKLD

-83 LRKDANVTTGSIYRK
+83 LRKDSNVTTGSIYRK
-98 VIERERKG
+98 VIESERKG

-129 ISNEVDVQIT
+129 ISNDIDVQIT

-154 EAARQIRKEFGQEN
+154 EAARQIRKELGSEN
-168 VMFVHVTLVPFI
+168 VMFIHVTLVPFI

-187 TKPTQHSVS
+187 TKPTQHSVTL
-196 MLRSY
+196 LRAA
-201 GISPDLIVLRSEQ
+201 GISPDLIVLRSDR
-214 ELTDEIKSK
+214 ELNEEIKSK
-223 VSLFCDVSFE
+223 VSLFCDVSLS

-245 DVPIKMYEEGLDAAV
+245 EVPLRMFDEGLDNAV
-260 DKRLALNSDS
+260 NDRLKLNSNS
-270 PDLSRWNEML
+270 QDLSQWKTMVD
-280 SLKNGVNKNVKIAI
+280 LKQNAKNTVKIAI
-294 LGKYFGLPDSYM
+294 LGKYFGLPDSYL
-306 SVVEALKHSCL
+306 SVVESLKHSCL
-317 QNKVNLDLVWIDADN
+317 HNNVKLDLHWIDADN
-332 YEIEDL
+332 FELDSL
-338 KNLNGVVVPGGF
+338 ADMDGVIVPGGF

-355 EGKIGAIEYLRKN
+355 EGKISAIQYIREN

-392 ISDANSTEFS
+392 ISDANSSEFS
-402 QTTKNPVID
+402 QNTKNYVID
-411 LLPNQDLEADD
+411 LLPNQDLDKDD

-436 QPDTMAKD
+436 NPDTIASK
-444 IYNNEIIYER
+444 IYSDEVIYER
-454 HRHRYEVNNKF
+454 HRHRYEVNNKY
-465 RNELESKGLVFSG
+465 RDKLIENALIIGGVSQ
-478 LSPDEDLVEMI
+478 DNNLVEMI
-489 ELKDHPYFVAS
+489 EIKDHPYFVAS

-506 KSRPWD
+506 KSRPWE
-512 PAPMFNSFI
+512 PAPLFNDFI
-521 AASKE
+521 AS
-526 IEFFDEKGSRI
+526 S
-537 HELEKVEINPY
+537 
-548 GLKILELNEIPS
+548 
-560 LKKQKGLFIIWAD
+560 
-573 SGIKGEHYLHAG
+573 IKTKSSESNNI
-585 DGVPLRTVKA
+585 VSETVK
-595 LDEGL
+595 
-600 PPFNSK
+600 K
-606 GLSIF
+606 
-611 ISYKI
+611 K

>member
-23 SLGNLLKARG
+23 SLGNLLKSRG
-33 LSIVNQKLD
+33 LSVINQKLD

-83 LRKDANVTTGSIYRK
+83 LRKDSNVTTGSIYRK
-98 VIERERKG
+98 VIESERKG

-129 ISNEVDVQIT
+129 ISNDIDVQIT

-154 EAARQIRKEFGQEN
+154 EAARQIRKELGSEN
-168 VMFVHVTLVPFI
+168 VMFIHVTLVPFI

-187 TKPTQHSVS
+187 TKPTQHSVTL
-196 MLRSY
+196 LRAA
-201 GISPDLIVLRSEQ
+201 GISPDLIVLRSDR
-214 ELTDEIKSK
+214 ELNEEIKSK
-223 VSLFCDVSFE
+223 VSLFCDVSLS

-245 DVPIKMYEEGLDAAV
+245 EVPLRMFDEGLDNAV
-260 DKRLALNSDS
+260 NDRLKLNSNS
-270 PDLSRWNEML
+270 QDLSQWKTMVD
-280 SLKNGVNKNVKIAI
+280 LKQNAINTVKIAI
-294 LGKYFGLPDSYM
+294 LGKYFGLPDSYL
-306 SVVEALKHSCL
+306 SVVESLKHSCL
-317 QNKVNLDLVWIDADN
+317 QNNVKLDLHWIDADN
-332 YEIEDL
+332 FELDL
-338 KNLNGVVVPGGF
+338 LADMDGVIVPGGF

-355 EGKIGAIEYLRKN
+355 EGKISAIQYIREN

-392 ISDANSTEFS
+392 ISDANSSEFS
-402 QTTKNPVID
+402 QNTKNYVID
-411 LLPNQDLEADD
+411 LLPNQDLDKDD

-436 QPDTMAKD
+436 NPDTIASK
-444 IYNNEIIYER
+444 IYSDEVIYER
-454 HRHRYEVNNKF
+454 HRHRYEVNNKY
-465 RNELESKGLVFSG
+465 RDKLIENGLIIGGV
-478 LSPDEDLVEMI
+478 SPDNNLVEMI
-489 ELKDHPYFVAS
+489 EIKDHPYFVAS

-506 KSRPWD
+506 KSRPWE
-512 PAPMFNSFI
+512 PAPLFNDFI
-521 AASKE
+521 AS
-526 IEFFDEKGSRI
+526 
-537 HELEKVEINPY
+537 
-548 GLKILELNEIPS
+548 S
-560 LKKQKGLFIIWAD
+560 LKTKSSESNNIV
-573 SGIKGEHYLHAG
+573 SE
-585 DGVPLRTVKA
+585 TVK
-595 LDEGL
+595 
-600 PPFNSK
+600 K
-606 GLSIF
+606 
-611 ISYKI
+611 K

>member
-245 DVPIKMYEEGLDAAV
+245 DIPIKMYEEGLDAAV

-355 EGKIGAIEYLRKN
+355 EGKIGAIEFLRKN

-436 QPDTMAKD
+436 QPGTMAKD

-526 IEFFDEKGSRI
+526 IKFFDENVKDE
-537 HELEKVEINPY
+537 HKV
-548 GLKILELNEIPS
+548 K
-560 LKKQKGLFIIWAD
+560 D
-573 SGIKGEHYLHAG
+573 
-585 DGVPLRTVKA
+585 
-595 LDEGL
+595 
-600 PPFNSK
+600 
-606 GLSIF
+606 
-611 ISYKI
+611 

>member
-223 VSLFCDVSFE
+223 VSLFCDVNFE

-245 DVPIKMYEEGLDAAV
+245 DVPIRMYEEGLDAAV

-270 PDLSRWNEML
+270 PDLSKWNEML
-280 SLKNGVNKNVKIAI
+280 SLKNGVDKNVKIAI

-332 YEIEDL
+332 FEIEDL
-338 KNLNGVVVPGGF
+338 KSLNGVVVPGGF

-355 EGKIGAIEYLRKN
+355 EGKIAAIEYLRKN

-378 LQCAVIEFARNVCG
+378 LQCAVIEYARNVCG

-422 VGASMRLGTYPCKI
+422 IGASMRLGTYPCKI
-436 QPDTMAKD
+436 QPDTLTKD

-465 RNELESKGLVFSG
+465 RNELESKGLIFSG

-526 IEFFDEKGSRI
+526 IKFFDENVKDE
-537 HELEKVEINPY
+537 HKV
-548 GLKILELNEIPS
+548 K
-560 LKKQKGLFIIWAD
+560 D
-573 SGIKGEHYLHAG
+573 
-585 DGVPLRTVKA
+585 
-595 LDEGL
+595 
-600 PPFNSK
+600 
-606 GLSIF
+606 
-611 ISYKI
+611 

>member
-33 LSIVNQKLD
+33 MSVINQKLD

-83 LRKDANVTTGSIYRK
+83 LKKDSNVTTGSIYRK
-98 VIERERKG
+98 VIESERKG

-129 ISNEVDVQIT
+129 ISNDVDIQIT

-154 EAARQIRKEFGQEN
+154 EAARQIKKELGPEN
-168 VMFVHVTLVPFI
+168 VMFVHVTLVPYI
-180 GPSTELK
+180 GPSTEMK

-196 MLRSY
+196 VLRSA
-201 GISPDLIVLRSEQ
+201 GISPDVIVLRSDRT
-214 ELTDEIKSK
+214 LNDEIKSK
-223 VSLFCDVSFE
+223 VSSFCDVSYE
-233 NVINAPDLDDIY
+233 DVISAPDLEDIY
-245 DVPIKMYEEGLDAAV
+245 EVPLKMFDEGLDRSV
-260 DKRLALNSDS
+260 DKRLNLETND
-270 PDLSRWNEML
+270 PDLDKWKNML
-280 SLKNGVNKNVKIAI
+280 KLKDGVSKTVEIAI
-294 LGKYFGLPDSYM
+294 LGKYFGLPDSYL
-306 SVVEALKHSCL
+306 SVVESLNHASLH
-317 QNKVNLDLVWIDADN
+317 NKVKLNLHWVDSDN
-332 YEIEDL
+332 FNVEDL
-338 KNLNGVVVPGGF
+338 KNYDGVVIPGGF

-355 EGKIGAIEYLRKN
+355 EGKISAIQYLREEKV
-368 KIPFLGICLG
+368 PFLGICLG
-378 LQCAVIEFARNVCG
+378 LQCAVIEYARNVCG
-392 ISDANSTEFS
+392 ISDANSSEFS
-402 QTTKNPVID
+402 KNTSNYVID
-411 LLPNQDLEADD
+411 LLPNQNLEKDD

-436 QPDTMAKD
+436 KKGTLTSK
-444 IYNNEIIYER
+444 IYKEEIIYER

-465 RNELESKGLVFSG
+465 KEEIEKHGLVISG
-478 LSPDEDLVEMI
+478 MSPDNNLIEMI
-489 ELKDHPYFVAS
+489 DIKDHPYFVAS

-512 PAPMFNSFI
+512 PAPMFKYFI
-521 AASKE
+521 EAASKKNNSTKKT
-526 IEFFDEKGSRI
+526 IETQ
-537 HELEKVEINPY
+537 KV
-548 GLKILELNEIPS
+548 K
-560 LKKQKGLFIIWAD
+560 D
-573 SGIKGEHYLHAG
+573 
-585 DGVPLRTVKA
+585 
-595 LDEGL
+595 
-600 PPFNSK
+600 
-606 GLSIF
+606 
-611 ISYKI
+611 

>member
-23 SLGNLLKARG
+23 SLGNLLKSRG
-33 LSIVNQKLD
+33 LSVVNQKLD

-129 ISNEVDVQIT
+129 ISNNVDVQIT

-154 EAARQIRKEFGQEN
+154 EAARQIRKELGQEN
-168 VMFVHVTLVPFI
+168 VMFIHVTLVPFI

-196 MLRSY
+196 MLRGY
-201 GISPDLIVLRSEQ
+201 GISPDIIVLRSDRG
-214 ELTDEIKSK
+214 LDEDIKNK
-223 VSLFCDVSFE
+223 VSLFCDVSYE
-233 NVINAPDLDDIY
+233 NIINAPDLDDIY
-245 DVPIKMYEEGLDAAV
+245 DVPLKMHSEGLDIAV
-260 DKRLALNSDS
+260 DKRLNLNTEK
-270 PDLSRWNEML
+270 PKLENWKKML
-280 SLKNGVNKNVKIAI
+280 NLKNEAKEDVKIAI

-306 SVVEALKHSCL
+306 SVVESLKHACL
-317 QNKVNLDLVWIDADN
+317 QNKVNLDLQWIDADS
-332 YEIEDL
+332 YDVEDIA
-338 KNLNGVVVPGGF
+338 NLNGVVVPGGF
-350 GYRGI
+350 GVRGI
-355 EGKIGAIEYLRKN
+355 EGKISAIQYLREN

-392 ISDANSTEFS
+392 ISEANSAEFS
-402 QTTKNPVID
+402 QNTKDFVID
-411 LLPNQDLEADD
+411 LLPNQDLDEDD

-436 QPDTMAKD
+436 TKDTITSE
-444 IYNNEIIYER
+444 IYNDEVIYER
-454 HRHRYEVNNKF
+454 HRHRYEVNNKY
-465 RNELESKGLVFSG
+465 RDVLEKNGLVFSG
-478 LSPDEDLVEMI
+478 LSPDNNLVEMI
-489 ELKDHPYFVAS
+489 ELTDHPFFVAS

-506 KSRPWD
+506 KSRPWE
-512 PAPMFNSFI
+512 PAPMFNKFI
-521 AASKE
+521 QKASATVNKT
-526 IEFFDEKGSRI
+526 
-537 HELEKVEINPY
+537 NTT
-548 GLKILELNEIPS
+548 PS
-560 LKKQKGLFIIWAD
+560 KT
-573 SGIKGEHYLHAG
+573 
-585 DGVPLRTVKA
+585 RVK
-595 LDEGL
+595 D
-600 PPFNSK
+600 
-606 GLSIF
+606 
-611 ISYKI
+611 

>member
-260 DKRLALNSDS
+260 DKRLALNSNS

-355 EGKIGAIEYLRKN
+355 EGKIGAIEFLRKN

-526 IEFFDEKGSRI
+526 IKFFDENVKDE
-537 HELEKVEINPY
+537 HKV
-548 GLKILELNEIPS
+548 K
-560 LKKQKGLFIIWAD
+560 D
-573 SGIKGEHYLHAG
+573 
-585 DGVPLRTVKA
+585 
-595 LDEGL
+595 
-600 PPFNSK
+600 
-606 GLSIF
+606 
-611 ISYKI
+611 

>member
-23 SLGNLLKARG
+23 SLGNLLKSRG
-33 LSIVNQKLD
+33 LSVVNQKLD

-98 VIERERKG
+98 VIDRERKG
-106 DYLGA
+106 DYLGD

-129 ISNEVDVQIT
+129 ISNDVDVQIT

-201 GISPDLIVLRSEQ
+201 GISPDIIVLRSEQ
-214 ELTDEIKSK
+214 ELNDEIKNK
-223 VSLFCDVSFE
+223 VSLFCDVSID

-245 DVPIKMYEEGLDAAV
+245 DIPIKMHEEGLDSSV
-260 DKRLALNSDS
+260 NTRLSLNSKD
-270 PDLSRWNEML
+270 PNLTQWKQML
-280 SLKNGVNKNVKIAI
+280 SLKDGVQQNIKIAI

-306 SVVEALKHSCL
+306 SVVEALKHACL
-317 QNKVNLDLVWIDADN
+317 QNKVNLDLLWIDADN
-332 YEIEDL
+332 FDL
-338 KNLNGVVVPGGF
+338 DELKKLNGVVVPGGF

-355 EGKIGAIEYLRKN
+355 EGKILAIEFLRKN

-411 LLPNQDLEADD
+411 LLPNQNLEDD
-422 VGASMRLGTYPCKI
+422 DIGASMRLGTYPCKI
-436 QPDTMAKD
+436 QSDTTANK
-444 IYNNEIIYER
+444 IYNNEIVYER

-465 RNELESKGLVFSG
+465 RKNLEDNGLIFSG
-478 LSPDEDLVEMI
+478 LSPDEDLIEMI

-506 KSRPWD
+506 KSRPWE

-521 AASKE
+521 AASKN
-526 IEFFDEKGSRI
+526 IEFVIENVEDGQ
-537 HELEKVEINPY
+537 KV
-548 GLKILELNEIPS
+548 K
-560 LKKQKGLFIIWAD
+560 D
-573 SGIKGEHYLHAG
+573 
-585 DGVPLRTVKA
+585 
-595 LDEGL
+595 
-600 PPFNSK
+600 
-606 GLSIF
+606 
-611 ISYKI
+611 

>member
-23 SLGNLLKARG
+23 SLGNLLKARN
-33 LSIVNQKLD
+33 LTVVNQKLD
-42 PYINVDPD
+42 PYLNVDPD

-83 LRKDANVTTGSIYRK
+83 LKRDANVTTGSIYRK

-106 DYLGA
+106 SYLGD

-129 ISNEVDVQIT
+129 ISNDVDVQIT

-168 VMFVHVTLVPFI
+168 VMFVHVTLVPYI

-201 GISPDLIVLRSEQ
+201 GISPDLIVLR
-214 ELTDEIKSK
+214 TDRDLGQEIKNK
-223 VSLFCDVSFE
+223 VSLFCDVDIS
-233 NVINAPDLDDIY
+233 NVIEAPDLSDIY
-245 DVPIKMYEEGLDAAV
+245 DVPIKMFEEGLDEAV
-260 DKRLALNSDS
+260 DKRLNLQTSP
-270 PDLSRWNEML
+270 PDLSKWKSMMD
-280 SLKNGVNKNVKIAI
+280 LKKDIKRNIRIGI

-306 SVVEALKHSCL
+306 SVVEALRHSCL
-317 QNKVNLDLVWIDADN
+317 QQKLSLDLVWLDADN
-332 YEIEDL
+332 YELEEL
-338 KNLNGVVVPGGF
+338 SSLNGVIIPGGF

-355 EGKIGAIEYLRKN
+355 EGKIEAIKYIREN

-378 LQCAVIEFARNVCG
+378 LQCAVIEFARNVCN
-392 ISDANSTEFS
+392 IKDANSSEFS
-402 QTTKNPVID
+402 QSSKNLVID
-411 LLPNQDLEADD
+411 LLPDQNLEKDD

-436 QPDTMAKD
+436 QSGSVSKSIYKD
-444 IYNNEIIYER
+444 EVIYER
-454 HRHRYEVNNKF
+454 HRHRYEVNNKY
-465 RNELESKGLVFSG
+465 RDQLAEGGLVFSG
-478 LSPDEDLVEMI
+478 LSPDNNLVEMI

-506 KSRPWD
+506 KSRPWE
-512 PAPMFNSFI
+512 PAPMFYSFVE
-521 AASKE
+521 AAAK
-526 IEFFDEKGSRI
+526 IE
-537 HELEKVEINPY
+537 NP
-548 GLKILELNEIPS
+548 E
-560 LKKQKGLFIIWAD
+560 
-573 SGIKGEHYLHAG
+573 
-585 DGVPLRTVKA
+585 VPLKNEQTVS
-595 LDEGL
+595 D
-600 PPFNSK
+600 
-606 GLSIF
+606 
-611 ISYKI
+611 

>member
-33 LSIVNQKLD
+33 LTVINQKLD

-83 LRKDANVTTGSIYRK
+83 LRKDSNVTTGSIYRK
-98 VIERERKG
+98 VIESERKG

-129 ISNEVDVQIT
+129 ISNDVDVQIT

-154 EAARQIRKEFGQEN
+154 EAARQIRKELGTEN

-196 MLRSY
+196 LLRAA
-201 GISPDLIVLRSEQ
+201 GISPDIIVLRSDR
-214 ELTDEIKSK
+214 ELNDEIKSK
-223 VSLFCDVSFE
+223 VSLFCDVAVN

-245 DVPIKMYEEGLDAAV
+245 EVPLRMLEEGLDQAV
-260 DKRLALNSDS
+260 DERLNLHTSEPS
-270 PDLSRWNEML
+270 LEEWKSMV
-280 SLKNGVNKNVKIAI
+280 SLKLEADQTVKIAI
-294 LGKYFGLPDSYM
+294 LGKYFGLPDSYL
-306 SVVEALKHSCL
+306 SVVESLNHACL
-317 QNKVNLDLVWIDADN
+317 QNKVKLDLHWIDADN
-332 YEIEDL
+332 FELETLQDL
-338 KNLNGVVVPGGF
+338 DGVIVPGGF

-355 EGKIGAIEYLRKN
+355 EGKISAIEYIRKN
-368 KIPFLGICLG
+368 NIPFLGICLG

-392 ISDANSTEFS
+392 IDDANSSEFS
-402 QTTKNPVID
+402 QNTKNYVID
-411 LLPNQDLEADD
+411 LLPNQDLEKDD
-422 VGASMRLGTYPCKI
+422 VGASMRLGTYPCKLNDDSLAAQI
-436 QPDTMAKD
+436 YKD
-444 IYNNEIIYER
+444 EIIYER
-454 HRHRYEVNNKF
+454 HRHRYEVNNKYREIF
-465 RNELESKGLVFSG
+465 IEKGMKIGGV
-478 LSPDEDLVEMI
+478 SPDNNLVEMI
-489 ELKDHPYFVAS
+489 ELPDHPFFIAS

-506 KSRPWD
+506 KSRPWE
-512 PAPMFNSFI
+512 PAPLF
-521 AASKE
+521 KE
-526 IEFFDEKGSRI
+526 FV
-537 HELEKVEINPY
+537 LA
-548 GLKILELNEIPS
+548 S
-560 LKKQKGLFIIWAD
+560 LKNISNNSDNIV
-573 SGIKGEHYLHAG
+573 SETIKE
-585 DGVPLRTVKA
+585 K
-595 LDEGL
+595 
-600 PPFNSK
+600 
-606 GLSIF
+606 
-611 ISYKI
+611 